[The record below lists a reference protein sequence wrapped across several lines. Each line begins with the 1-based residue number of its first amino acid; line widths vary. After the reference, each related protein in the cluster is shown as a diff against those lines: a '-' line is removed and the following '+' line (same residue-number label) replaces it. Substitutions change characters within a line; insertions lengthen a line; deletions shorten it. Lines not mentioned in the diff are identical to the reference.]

1 MSDDEHQEE
10 KQPLSYRARRFIRSI
25 RFPISLVVLIV
36 GAFLGITAFAA
47 YSPLIVDQPFSSYVP
62 QLMGADC
69 PAAYTPPCPASPT
82 GTDWTLL
89 FIVLGAILIIAGL
102 YLTVSYV
109 LARQRFEHLMKTKSK
124 AEFVRNLPEAE
135 DLLWDLLPKD
145 EIRLA
150 QKKQELR
157 VRE

>member
-1 MSDDEHQEE
+1 MTDEEQREE
-10 KQPLSYRARRFIRSI
+10 KLPLGTRARRFIRSI
-25 RFPISLVVLIV
+25 RFPISIAVLVV

-47 YSPLIVDQPFSSYVP
+47 YSPLIADQPFSSYVP
-62 QLMGADC
+62 TLMGADC
-69 PAAYTPPCPASPT
+69 PTTQSVCPANPT

-102 YLTVSYV
+102 YLVVSYV
-109 LARQRFEHLMKTKSK
+109 IARRRFEHLMKTKSK

-135 DLLWDLLPKD
+135 DLLWDLVPKD
-145 EIRLA
+145 EVRLA